1 MIFQKSPNGFLILGK
16 VIRKKFYTLPLLRT
30 LRKERG
36 GGEGG
41 IGET

>member
-30 LRKERG
+30 SRKEKGRG
-36 GGEGG
+36 GV
-41 IGET
+41 GET